1 MNIGNVIGWIVLVLL
16 ALYGCAQLIR
26 RLCLWMFRCPRY
38 VLCCRLAVP
47 QERAA
52 LAPLARCLQAQTV
65 WEDASGCRYTLM
77 LMPKTAE
84 ETSEELACIFS
95 ECPAVIP
102 ITIDGLQ
109 ACLQELARSENRG
122 GSGNE
127 NRI

>member
-1 MNIGNVIGWIVLVLL
+1 MNIGNVVGWIVLVVL

-26 RLCLWMFRCPRY
+26 CLCLWVFRCPRH

-47 QERAA
+47 QKCAA

-65 WEDASGCRYTLM
+65 WEDASGCRFTLM

-84 ETSEELACIFS
+84 ETPEELACIFS

-109 ACLQELARSENRG
+109 DWLQELTRSENRG